1 MNIMPSIVKYQK
13 NLKKSGTLL
22 ISVSILLAL
31 LTPQQTTSVHGS
43 SRTFAF
49 TVNAQANI
57 VVTIDSNVIYQTID
71 GFGTCLFGTEAEQN
85 WWQQLYYDDM
95 RASILRVDLTPR
107 FVSPY
112 GDFTYNS
119 PWFHNNPSLP
129 GPENN
134 NVRSYTS
141 PNDYSRTFAGRK
153 APIAVMKANATKNL
167 ALFDYNNVL
176 PRVGGVAAQAGQNR
190 KSQLGDFK
198 LIGSIWSPPPWV
210 KISSGNT
217 YGGAAWP
224 LPVGGTRYPFIWA
237 DNFVGGK
244 LDISNAPLSVFNDGT
259 QNTSS
264 LMQFARTT
272 ASYILGYQRTFN
284 VRFYAISIQN
294 ELNFETFYNSMTY
307 PQSPEY
313 ITALKII
320 RAEFNKYDELRNIK
334 IMGPEDLLGGDAY
347 GMWEYG
353 GPIHKNLQYIRNVQN
368 DPQAAVALEFFSIHG
383 YANDGVNSSGAV
395 PTQWNWWVNGW
406 TSSPAPGIPPNVQGI
421 KTFGKK
427 SWMTETSGEAT
438 TWLSPTSG
446 FPGNGAWSIA
456 LKIHQALTT
465 GQESAWIY
473 WQLTDGRNVADQTLT
488 DSTLRAN
495 SPKYVAL
502 KHFARYIR
510 PNSLRVAANVSGL
523 TSLNVS
529 AYIHSVNKTLTTVL
543 VNSSPTN
550 QTVTVQL
557 PSFPSMISQLNSY
570 TSSNHKLWQVST
582 ANVTNNT
589 ATVIVPG
596 YGVTTL
602 YGVSNAG

>member
-1 MNIMPSIVKYQK
+1 MMSIIKYQK
-13 NLKKSGTLL
+13 IFNNLITLL
-22 ISVSILLAL
+22 FPILMILVLSII
-31 LTPQQTTSVHGS
+31 QRTTLIHSKNKEYGS
-43 SRTFAF
+43 NTR
-49 TVNAQANI
+49 NRDDI
-57 VVTIDSNVIYQTID
+57 VVTVDSRIIYQTIE
-71 GFGTCLFGTEAEQN
+71 GFGTCLSGNEAEQN

-95 RASILRVDLTPR
+95 RSSILRVDLTPR

-112 GDFTYNS
+112 HDFSYNS

-134 NVRSYTS
+134 NVRTYTS
-141 PNDYSRTFAGRK
+141 PNDYSRTFAGRS
-153 APIAVMKANATKNL
+153 APIAVMKADATQNL
-167 ALFDYNNVL
+167 TLFDYNHVS
-176 PRVGGVAAQAGQNR
+176 PRVGGVAAQAGQSR

-217 YGGAAWP
+217 YGGSSWP

-244 LDISNAPLSVFNDGT
+244 LDISNAPLSVFHDGT

-264 LMQFARTT
+264 LTQFARAT
-272 ASYILGYQRTFN
+272 ASYILGYQRAFN

-307 PQSPEY
+307 PQSHEY
-313 ITALKII
+313 ITALKTIH
-320 RAEFNKYDELRNIK
+320 AEFNKYDELRNIK

-347 GMWEYG
+347 GMWKYG
-353 GPIHKNLQYIRNVQN
+353 GSTHKNLQYIRNIQN
-368 DPQAAVALEFFSIHG
+368 DPQAAAIMEFFSIHG

-395 PTQWNWWVNGW
+395 PTQWDWWVNGW

-421 KTFGKK
+421 RTFGKK

-438 TWLSPTSG
+438 SWLSPTSG

-473 WQLTDGRNVADQTLT
+473 WQLTDGKNVADQTLT
-488 DSTLRAN
+488 DNTLRAN

-510 PNSLRVAANVSGL
+510 PNSIRVAADVSGSTL
-523 TSLNVS
+523 LNAS

-543 VNSSPTN
+543 VNSSPIN
-550 QTVTVQL
+550 QTVTVELQG
-557 PSFPSMISQLNSY
+557 FPSSIAQLNSY
-570 TSSNHKLWQVST
+570 TSSNNNLWQAST
-582 ANVTNNT
+582 INVTNNT
-589 ATVIVPG
+589 ATVTVPG

>member
-1 MNIMPSIVKYQK
+1 MMLVIK
-13 NLKKSGTLL
+13 NKKILKKWTTLL
-22 ISVSILLAL
+22 ISISII
-31 LTPQQTTSVHGS
+31 LTLINYKKSNSVHS
-43 SRTFAF
+43 IVRAYAST
-49 TVNAQANI
+49 TNNNDNV
-57 VVTIDSNVIYQTID
+57 VVTVDSRIIHQTID
-71 GFGTCLFGTEAEQN
+71 GFGTCLYGTEAEQN

-95 RASILRVDLTPR
+95 QASILRVDLTPR

-112 GDFTYNS
+112 SDFAYNS

-134 NVRSYTS
+134 NVRTYKS
-141 PNDYSRTFAGRK
+141 PNDYSRTFAGRN
-153 APIAVMKANATKNL
+153 APIAVMKANATQNL

-176 PRVGGVAAQAGQNR
+176 PRVGGVAAQAGQSR

-217 YGGAAWP
+217 YGGASWP

-244 LDISNAPLSVFNDGT
+244 LDISNTPLSVFHDGT

-264 LMQFARTT
+264 LTQFARAT
-272 ASYILGYQRTFN
+272 ASYILGYQRAFN

-313 ITALKII
+313 ITALKTI
-320 RAEFNKYDELRNIK
+320 RAEFNKYDELRTIK
-334 IMGPEDLLGGDAY
+334 IMGPEDLFGGDAY

-353 GPIHKNLQYIRNVQN
+353 GAIHKNLQYIKNIQN
-368 DPQAAVALEFFSIHG
+368 DPQAAAAMEFFSIHG

-438 TWLSPTSG
+438 PWLAPTSG

-473 WQLTDGRNVADQTLT
+473 WQLTDGKNVADSTLT

-510 PNSLRVAANVSGL
+510 PNSIRVAADVSGSTL
-523 TSLNVS
+523 LNAS
-529 AYIHSVNKTLTTVL
+529 AYIHSVNKTLTAVL

-550 QTVTVQL
+550 QTVTVQM
-557 PSFPSMISQLNSY
+557 PSFPSRILQLNSY
-570 TSSNHKLWQVST
+570 TSSNNNLWQAST
-582 ANVTNNT
+582 VNVTNNT
-589 ATVIVPG
+589 ATVTVPG

-602 YGVSNAG
+602 YGVSNAE